1 MSSLNPLA
9 GSGTGAGATD
19 AVALEVAAL
28 KADAEALRTLLASG
42 DIVAARV
49 LPFNGLTDLLEILG
63 KRVAAS
69 LPPTVRPGETLVL
82 EVAGFDGDR
91 IIVRNLGVDTSA
103 QQASAQSAR
112 SAAAGLAEEL
122 SSLIVTPGP
131 LPEVG
136 TATLPEPQ
144 AAAAYPQSASST
156 EEQPGAAAQATEA
169 PPTQT
174 PPGATPPNQAQP
186 QQVVRQTSAQGSS
199 PATGYPRVTIAVPSR
214 AIETDQLIEAR
225 LIAARA
231 TVKPPIAPAP
241 SQARPGAPAAPNPNA
256 TTARGVP
263 LPPIRVAP
271 SIASRTPAWIET
283 SARPA
288 AAAAPPEPGTG
299 EPTTPAPS
307 ASVTAQRSAQ
317 AYREP
322 VLLLR
327 SLHIPVTP
335 TNVAAA
341 KLALETPQRLPV
353 ALAALERAL
362 PLGNADPRVNTM
374 RTIAAFVSNLDPR
387 SENFAAQL
395 SAYISHVVEG
405 PEPKLAQ
412 MLQAFARA
420 APELPEALPEQT
432 QAPVPQEAAAQP
444 GSAPAASHAAREQPH
459 PQSAQT
465 QGAPQ
470 PDVTTIARQ
479 DPVIAGRIA
488 ERTAAIDYDLK
499 TQLQSFI
506 VQPPPNASPASLAAA
521 QNALAALTAAQLN
534 NAVAQLDPRA
544 LTISIPLP
552 FMGDKDPARITIS
565 REKPQSKEQL
575 DADNF
580 HIAFVLDTKN
590 VGIVAVDL
598 QTAGRAV
605 NVSVKSETPRYA
617 AAFKSK
623 LDQLGGRLEQMR
635 YNVVSLESQA
645 VSRAG
650 ATVTTAAPPAA
661 NAPDDEPA
669 SGLDLRA

>member
-1 MSSLNPLA
+1 MSGLNPLA
-9 GSGTGAGATD
+9 GSATGGGAAD

-28 KADAEALRTLLASG
+28 KADAEALRALLATG
-42 DIVAARV
+42 DIVSARV

-63 KRVAAS
+63 NRVAAS
-69 LPPTVRPGETLVL
+69 LPPTVRPGETLIL

-91 IIVRNLGVDTSA
+91 ILVRNLGIDANA
-103 QQASAQSAR
+103 QQAAAQTAKST
-112 SAAAGLAEEL
+112 AAVLAEEL
-122 SSLIVTPGP
+122 PSAIITPGP
-131 LPEVG
+131 LPEVA
-136 TATLPEPQ
+136 TAAAPGPQ
-144 AAAAYPQSASST
+144 AAATSPQSAGSS
-156 EEQPGAAAQATEA
+156 EAQPAAAQEMETPPAAAQATETS
-169 PPTQT
+169 P
-174 PPGATPPNQAQP
+174 QA
-186 QQVVRQTSAQGSS
+186 VRQTGAQGSL
-199 PATGYPRVTIAVPSR
+199 PAAGYPRVTIAVPPR

-231 TVKPPIAPAP
+231 TVKPPIAPT
-241 SQARPGAPAAPNPNA
+241 SNQARSGTTAVPSPNAPA
-256 TTARGVP
+256 ARGVP
-263 LPPIRVAP
+263 PPIRITSP
-271 SIASRTPAWIET
+271 TISRTPAWIET
-283 SARPA
+283 PARPA
-288 AAAAPPEPGTG
+288 AAAAPAPAEPA
-299 EPTTPAPS
+299 TPPAS
-307 ASVTAQRSAQ
+307 AAQRTAQ

-362 PLGNADPRVNTM
+362 PLGNADPRVNTI
-374 RTIAAFVSNLDPR
+374 RTIAAFLTNLDPR
-387 SENFAAQL
+387 SDNFAAQL

-420 APELPEALPEQT
+420 VPELPEAAPEET
-432 QAPVPQEAAAQP
+432 QPPVPQQAPTQP
-444 GSAPAASHAAREQPH
+444 GTVPAAPQLAREG
-459 PQSAQT
+459 PQGMPAQSTPTPST
-465 QGAPQ
+465 QAQSVPQ
-470 PDVTTIARQ
+470 PDLTTIARQ
-479 DPVIAGRIA
+479 DPVVAGRIA

-499 TQLQSFI
+499 TQLQSF
-506 VQPPPNASPASLAAA
+506 VAQPPPNASPASLAAA
-521 QNALAALTAAQLN
+521 QSALAALTAAQLN
-534 NAVAQLDPRA
+534 NAVAQIDPRA

-552 FMGDKDPARITIS
+552 FMGNKDPARITIS
-565 REKPQSKEQL
+565 REKPQSKERL

-590 VGIVAVDL
+590 VGTVAVDL

-635 YNVVSLESQA
+635 YNVLSLESEA

-661 NAPDDEPA
+661 SAPDDEPA
-669 SGLDLRA
+669 SGVDLRA